1 MSWADMM
8 SQTISYARKSGRN
21 AGGDPS
27 WGAAT
32 SARARVEHKSDI
44 ILDVDGQEIV
54 LTHRIATLAPLQQ
67 GDKITMPDGSTRHV
81 RRVTSAPDLDGA
93 ETLYE
98 VEVG

>member
-8 SQTISYARKSGRN
+8 SQTISYARQGARN
-21 AGGDPS
+21 AGGDPA
-27 WGAAT
+27 WGTPT
-32 SARARVEHKSDI
+32 SARARVEHKSAV

-54 LTHRIATLAPLQQ
+54 LTHRIATLAPLKQ
-67 GDKITMPDGSTRHV
+67 GDRITMPDGSTRHV

-93 ETLYE
+93 EVLYE